1 MRTHTN
7 TQVKGQR
14 FLNEYRKQNWPIK
27 KDTDVLWTNQKLGS
41 NEVADA
47 KRGKTSKGGTDWF
60 RIYFQLDDKI
70 ARVLNPIAKRTN
82 REPKPTRITL
92 ESQVNLAL
100 LAQIINKIQVS

>member
-41 NEVADA
+41 NEVDDA
-47 KRGKTSKGGTDWF
+47 KRGKTIGFGFTSNWMTKLRAFLT
-60 RIYFQLDDKI
+60 QSQS
-70 ARVLNPIAKRTN
+70 VLIEDQSQ
-82 REPKPTRITL
+82 RE
-92 ESQVNLAL
+92 L
-100 LAQIINKIQVS
+100 LWKVK